1 MNFPGGPKGLVAA
14 AAGVVA
20 LGSAVGFLLVDEDD
34 DEDDL
39 AAVTTTTSL
48 STTTFP
54 STTTLPGATSSTTAA
69 STTSTTRATTTSS
82 STTSTTGAST
92 TTTTTAPSAV
102 CGEGRASV
110 SFVAKDLTT
119 DVLSSSFTPQANVDN
134 QVSAPIEVEQITL
147 EVVFP
152 GNDVRTVNFSVAG
165 TVIPAGNSAS
175 FTAEKITTAQRY
187 ESVRFTRFTYFTQ
200 GQPTAC
206 RVTTP

>member
-1 MNFPGGPKGLVAA
+1 LVAA

-20 LGSAVGFLLVDEDD
+20 LGSLVGVVLVDEDD

-39 AAVTTTTSL
+39 ASATTTTSL
-48 STTTFP
+48 FTTT
-54 STTTLPGATSSTTAA
+54 SLATTTLPGATSSTTAA
-69 STTSTTRATTTSS
+69 STASTTSTTRATTTSSSSTTSTTRATTTSS
-82 STTSTTGAST
+82 ST
-92 TTTTTAPSAV
+92 APAAI
-102 CGEGRASV
+102 CGTGRASV

-152 GNDVRTVNFSVAG
+152 GNDVRTVNFSTAG